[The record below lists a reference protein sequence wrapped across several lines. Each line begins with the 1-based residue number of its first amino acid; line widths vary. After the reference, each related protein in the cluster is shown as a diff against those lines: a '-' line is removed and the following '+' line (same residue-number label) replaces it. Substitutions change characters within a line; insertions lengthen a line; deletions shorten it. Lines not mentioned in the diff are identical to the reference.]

1 MKVVKVGII
10 GLGRLGKEHAKNLAF
25 HVPNCELYL
34 CMQCGRSR
42 VRFCSRSTWR
52 DQIVS

>member
-25 HVPNCELYL
+25 HVPHCELYAA
-34 CMQCGRSR
+34 
-42 VRFCSRSTWR
+42 CSVVEAELDFAR
-52 DQIVS
+52 